1 MPNVVGIP
9 APVYDLTCLGN
20 CGGCP
25 LVPHEPGGLLVD
37 DGIIRIVSLPLRYA
51 VAVLLSD
58 AVKFLGGHGASF
70 RYTHPCPGPTT
81 PGLPSDSLAPG
92 PAVPKPP
99 AVVSRSP
106 RRPLPEA
113 PKRL

>member
-9 APVYDLTCLGN
+9 APVYNLTCLGN
-20 CGGCP
+20 CGRCP

-37 DGIIRIVSLPLRYA
+37 NGIIRVAGLPLRYA
-51 VAVLLSD
+51 VVVLLSD
-58 AVKFLGGHGASF
+58 AVKFLGVHGASF
-70 RYTHPCPGPTT
+70 RDSPPCPGPTT

-106 RRPLPEA
+106 RRPPPGA
-113 PKRL
+113 TARF